1 LFMQGGGTTQFAAV
15 PMNLLGNKKNADYLV
30 TGSWSKK
37 AFDEAKKYC
46 TPNLV
51 APLSNDGK
59 FRSIPS
65 PSEWKLNDDAAYLYY
80 CTNETVDGIE
90 FQEVPQVRSDVI
102 LVADASS
109 NFLSRSID
117 ISKHGLV
124 YAGAQKNSGIA
135 GVTIVIIRDDLLN
148 RSLPITPTGLSYKIF
163 SENKS
168 LYNTPPTFSIY
179 IAGLMFQWALK
190 QGGIEAIEKI
200 NIEKS
205 KRINDV
211 IDSSD
216 FWRPCVQN
224 IFRSRVNVT
233 LRIKEEKLES
243 QFLKEGTD
251 KGLIEL
257 AGHRSVGGIRISLY
271 NAIPIEGVDAL
282 VAFMKEFEAKHS

>member
-1 LFMQGGGTTQFAAV
+1 VQGGGAAQFAAI
-15 PMNLLGNKKNADYLV
+15 PMNLLGDKKTADYLV

-37 AFDEAKKYC
+37 AADEAKKYC
-46 TPNLV
+46 TPNIV
-51 APLSNDGK
+51 APLSKDSK
-59 FRSIPS
+59 FKVIP
-65 PSEWKLNDDAAYLYY
+65 PATEWTLNSDAAYLYY

-90 FQEVPQVRSDVI
+90 FQEIPSVGKDVI

-109 NFLSRSID
+109 NFLSRTFD
-117 ISKHGLV
+117 ISKHGVV

-148 RSLPITPTGLSYKIF
+148 RALPITPTAFSYKIF

-168 LYNTPPTFSIY
+168 LFNTPPTFSIY
-179 IAGLMFQWALK
+179 IAGLMFQWILK

-216 FWRPCVQN
+216 FWRPCIN
-224 IFRSRVNVT
+224 REFRSRVNIT
-233 LRIKEEKLES
+233 LRLRDEKLES
-243 QFLKEGTD
+243 QFQKEATE

-257 AGHRSVGGIRISLY
+257 SGHRSVGGIRISLY
-271 NAIPIEGVDAL
+271 NAVPIEGVDAL
-282 VAFMKEFEAKHS
+282 VTFLKEFESKHK